1 MLSQASVSHYVHGG
15 SSVSLVPCP
24 LGGGYP
30 GGRVYPPPPP
40 TIKADG
46 THPTGMLSCCNVYLT
61 KNYSVYVDP
70 TSRYAKIIFVPLHS
84 VYIPKKYFMENI
96 VCCFQDHMGGMPH
109 KKATK
114 SHSVSGTSVTAIT
127 TGSGLRKYDF

>member
-1 MLSQASVSHYVHGG
+1 MYLWSH
-15 SSVSLVPCP
+15 VPW
-24 LGGGYP
+24 GEGIQ
-30 GGRVYPPPPP
+30 GGRVYPPG

-70 TSRYAKIIFVPLHS
+70 TSHYAEIIFVPLHS

-96 VCCFQDHMGGMPH
+96 LCCFQDHMGGMPH

-114 SHSVSGTSVTAIT
+114 SHSVSGTAVTAIT